1 MIIKSPK
8 RSKIM
13 LIFNNNLCLLRTLV
27 ESYWETLTNIIE
39 IIISM
44 PRGVGR

>member
-13 LIFNNNLCLLRTLV
+13 LIFNNNLYLNRTLV
-27 ESYWETLTNIIE
+27 VYFNIILESHWET
-39 IIISM
+39 
-44 PRGVGR
+44 